1 MIEDDCSMD
10 GFVSVRLGFF
20 WVFFG
25 GGVAWTQLEMFQMKY
40 F

>member
-20 WVFFG
+20 WVFLG
-25 GGVAWTQLEMFQMKY
+25 GGSLGHNLKCSK
-40 F
+40 